1 MRMVSSDFSR
11 RLCAFSVFSARI
23 LKATAGSGTSSAITV
38 FTPSFLSAWSRWL
51 PFGVKYWP
59 SSRTATIG
67 SRKMPIFSITVISL
81 LTCASD
87 ASRWYGVGSTRST
100 GSADE
105 QQRRAAER
113 IAVAADDRAAVG
125 LDLGGEPIEIGAAG
139 LANLGGGQSDR
150 RGRDFLAANG
160 LFAWRH
166 PRMIPGA
173 ARQPIRSGWQSSCS
187 ASFRGVE

>member
-1 MRMVSSDFSR
+1 MALLRLASSRAIRMVSSDFSR

-23 LKATAGSGTSSAITV
+23 LKATAGSGTNSAITV

-67 SRKMPIFSITVISL
+67 SRKMLIFSITVISF

-100 GSADE
+100 GSATTSSGVPPNGS
-105 QQRRAAER
+105 RYRPM
-113 IAVAADDRAAVG
+113 IA
-125 LDLGGEPIEIGAAG
+125 P
-139 LANLGGGQSDR
+139 
-150 RGRDFLAANG
+150 
-160 LFAWRH
+160 
-166 PRMIPGA
+166 P
-173 ARQPIRSGWQSSCS
+173 S
-187 ASFRGVE
+187 ASTSAASRSRSAPPVSRISAVVSPTDAGGTFLRRTGFLRGGIPA